1 MAVWNLSFSI
11 FQSFISGVFVFHFWG
26 KTEGPARF
34 IYLRSWSSI
43 ACKDLGN
50 PPPIPSNWQLHK
62 SQKKTKEN
70 IMDQI
75 NFIECTIK
83 EYCPIIAFT
92 RRPPSTINWTQN
104 HFRNNNPKRTS
115 ALEFLMK
122 FHAWIILI
130 QKQNC
135 KECKNKSNNFL
146 LVLDTCLAVQVLIA
160 NHVANMGFMCR

>member
-1 MAVWNLSFSI
+1 MPVCVYLSPFSVPAVWNLSFSI
-11 FQSFISGVFVFHFWG
+11 FRSFLSGFFCISFLG
-26 KTEGPARF
+26 KTEGPAWF

-92 RRPPSTINWTQN
+92 RSPPSTINWTQN

-115 ALEFLMK
+115 ALEFLMQLNGGSC
-122 FHAWIILI
+122 FIS
-130 QKQNC
+130 C
-135 KECKNKSNNFL
+135 MNNFHSKAKRQR
-146 LVLDTCLAVQVLIA
+146 V
-160 NHVANMGFMCR
+160 

>member
-1 MAVWNLSFSI
+1 MPVCVYPSPFSVPAVWNLSFSI
-11 FQSFISGVFVFHFWG
+11 FRSFLSGFFCISFLG
-26 KTEGPARF
+26 KTEGPAWF

-92 RRPPSTINWTQN
+92 RSPPSTINWTQN

-122 FHAWIILI
+122 LNGGSCFISCMNNSHSKAKL
-130 QKQNC
+130 QRVKKQI
-135 KECKNKSNNFL
+135 K
-146 LVLDTCLAVQVLIA
+146 
-160 NHVANMGFMCR
+160 